1 MGGSIK
7 RLLSMLLSAVSGG
20 QRDKGKR
27 MQRRRQQQQQLQI
40 TVELRVRM
48 DCERC
53 ERQVRRA
60 LAGMRGV
67 QHVEVS
73 RRQQKVTVTGSV
85 DPHEVLRR
93 VQSTGKKAELWPQ
106 YPTYGSAAAAA
117 AAVVHC
123 GLGPPHDRWAP
134 ACHPRNMDAAMGA
147 EHIANLFSD
156 DNPNA
161 CSLM

>member
-1 MGGSIK
+1 MGGGIK
-7 RLLSMLLSAVSGG
+7 RVLSMLLGAVSGG
-20 QRDKGKR
+20 QRDKRKR
-27 MQRRRQQQQQLQI
+27 MQRRRQQQQI

-53 ERQVRRA
+53 EREVRRA
-60 LAGMRGV
+60 LAGMRGG

-106 YPTYGSAAAAA
+106 CPSYSSAAAAA
-117 AAVVHC
+117 AMVHC
-123 GLGPPHDRWAP
+123 GIGPPHDRWAP
-134 ACHPRNMDAAMGA
+134 ACHPRNMDAAVGA
-147 EHIANLFSD
+147 EHIANMFSD

>member
-1 MGGSIK
+1 MGSGIK
-7 RLLSMLLSAVSGG
+7 RVLSMLLGAVSGG
-20 QRDKGKR
+20 QRDKRKR
-27 MQRRRQQQQQLQI
+27 MQRRRQLQT

-60 LAGMRGV
+60 LGGMRGV

-106 YPTYGSAAAAA
+106 YPTYGSAAAT
-117 AAVVHC
+117 AVVHC

-134 ACHPRNMDAAMGA
+134 VCHPRNMDA

-161 CSLM
+161 CALM

>member
-60 LAGMRGV
+60 LAGMRG
-67 QHVEVS
+67 
-73 RRQQKVTVTGSV
+73 
-85 DPHEVLRR
+85 
-93 VQSTGKKAELWPQ
+93 
-106 YPTYGSAAAAA
+106 
-117 AAVVHC
+117 
-123 GLGPPHDRWAP
+123 
-134 ACHPRNMDAAMGA
+134 
-147 EHIANLFSD
+147 
-156 DNPNA
+156 
-161 CSLM
+161 

>member
-7 RLLSMLLSAVSGG
+7 RLLSLLLGAVSGG
-20 QRDKGKR
+20 QRDKRRR
-27 MQRRRQQQQQLQI
+27 MQRRHQQQV

-48 DCERC
+48 DCDRC
-53 ERQVRRA
+53 EREVRRA

-67 QHVEVS
+67 KHVEVS
-73 RRQQKVTVTGSV
+73 RRQQKMTVTGSV
-85 DPHEVLRR
+85 DPHKVLRR

-106 YPTYGSAAAAA
+106 YPSYGNCAATATAA

-123 GLGPPHDRWAP
+123 GLGPPHERWAP
-134 ACHPRNMDAAMGA
+134 ACHPRSVDA
-147 EHIANLFSD
+147 EHITNLFSD

>member
-1 MGGSIK
+1 MGGGIK
-7 RLLSMLLSAVSGG
+7 RLVSMLLGAVSGG
-20 QRDKGKR
+20 QRDKSER
-27 MQRRRQQQQQLQI
+27 MQRRRQLLV

-73 RRQQKVTVTGSV
+73 RRQQKVTATGSL

-93 VQSTGKKAELWPQ
+93 IQSTGKKAELWPQ
-106 YPTYGSAAAAA
+106 YPGYGGGAAAA